1 MADSVSQLQNQGQ
14 NGAQNAVSGEF
25 FVKTL
30 TGKSISI
37 TLDPNMT
44 IGMVKQKVFE
54 CEAIP
59 VDQQRLIFQG
69 KQLDDNQTIGSYA
82 ISADNTL
89 HLVLR
94 LRGGD
99 TLYSSF

>member
-1 MADSVSQLQNQGQ
+1 MADSVSQLQNPNQISG
-14 NGAQNAVSGEF
+14 SGEF

-30 TGKSISI
+30 TGKNISI

-44 IGMVKQKVFE
+44 LGMVKQKIFE

-69 KQLDDNQTIGSYA
+69 KQLDDNQTLGSYN
-82 ISADNTL
+82 IVADSVL

-94 LRGGD
+94 LRGGHMCYF
-99 TLYSSF
+99 L

>member
-1 MADSVSQLQNQGQ
+1 MADSVSQLQNQVQ
-14 NGAQNAVSGEF
+14 NQNPVSGDF

-30 TGKSISI
+30 TGKNIQI

-44 IGMVKQKVFE
+44 IAMVKQQVFE

-82 ISADNTL
+82 ITADSTL

-94 LRGGD
+94 LSGGV
-99 TLYSSF
+99 TF